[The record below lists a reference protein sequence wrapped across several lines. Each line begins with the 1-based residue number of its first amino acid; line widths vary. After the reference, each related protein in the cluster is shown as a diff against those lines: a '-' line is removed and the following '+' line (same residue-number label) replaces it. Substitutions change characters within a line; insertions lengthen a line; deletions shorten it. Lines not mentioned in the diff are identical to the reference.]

1 MRIKANEKR
10 NSNARRLEIESAKRQ
25 IISGATEIGEGLRN
39 DPALADWAIDAI
51 GYERSYALFGR
62 EFIRAME
69 RRLCNRLRKAKPS
82 DNVFGRYHTMAL
94 SRMI

>member
-25 IISGATEIGEGLRN
+25 IISGATEIGEGLRS
-39 DPALADWAIDAI
+39 DPALADWALDTLPFD
-51 GYERSYALFGR
+51 RVLHLFGNYTVY
-62 EFIRAME
+62 AME
-69 RRLCNRLRKAKPS
+69 RRLCAKLRKTKPS
-82 DNVFGRYHTMAL
+82 DNIFGRYHTMAL